1 VDPQEYFFTT
11 IAMRGKE
18 QLLFYHLAQFVSDH
32 KKDFV
37 ERVLNERT
45 RYLTVVLE
53 NIYQSQNASASI
65 RTCECMGLQDIHIVE
80 NTAQYQ
86 LNVRVLK
93 GADKWLNLERYR
105 AKDVNNTETCFN
117 SLRSKGYKILVAAP
131 DEDGISIDEV
141 DIREDKVAIVFGNE
155 LRGASAYALDH
166 GDQKVRIPMY
176 GFTESLNISVSVAIC
191 LNTLLTK
198 LRHAEMNIF
207 LTDEEKRIIKLEW
220 YRKIVKRSDIL
231 EKEFLRTI
239 Q

>member
-1 VDPQEYFFTT
+1 
-11 IAMRGKE
+11 MRERE
-18 QLLFYHLAQFVSDH
+18 QLLFNHLGQFVSDH

-53 NIYQSQNASASI
+53 NIYQSQNASAAI

-86 LNVRVLK
+86 FNVRVLK

-117 SLRSKGYKILVAAP
+117 NLRSKGYKILVADP

-198 LRHAEMNIF
+198 LRQAEMNIF